1 MADYAALI
9 AAWNGATQP
18 PTGVTGTGLTG
29 GMTTAQKIAA
39 VNGWI
44 ITGTI
49 PTSFFV
55 TGDQLL
61 NCINY
66 SEFKLLTA
74 TEQANLLGML
84 RVSGPLLAGSS
95 QTSHMAAGMI
105 VDLFLTLHSGPNT
118 IAALTALAHST
129 VTPWWQVPVAS
140 GGGGL
145 DGPVGLGYVNAAGL
159 S

>member
-1 MADYAALI
+1 MAYYTALI

-18 PTGVTGTGLTG
+18 PTGVTGTGLNG

-39 VNGWI
+39 VNGWT
-44 ITGTI
+44 ITGTV
-49 PTSFFV
+49 PTSFFT

-66 SEFKLLTA
+66 TEFKSLTA

-84 RVSGPLLAGSS
+84 RVSGPLLGGSA
-95 QTSHMAAGMI
+95 QTSHMVSGMI

-118 IAALTALAHST
+118 IAALTALAQGV
-129 VTPWWQVPVAS
+129 VTPWWQAS
-140 GGGGL
+140 TGGNL
-145 DGPVGLGYVNAAGL
+145 TGPISQADVTAAGL